1 LGLRLG
7 FLVKIHAG
15 HMRWIGVVAGTGIIE
30 VIFAPLSLGLGE
42 HIIFL
47 SQVVYSRAQLF
58 YFDIFFLL
66 QK

>member
-58 YFDIFFLL
+58 NFDIFFLL